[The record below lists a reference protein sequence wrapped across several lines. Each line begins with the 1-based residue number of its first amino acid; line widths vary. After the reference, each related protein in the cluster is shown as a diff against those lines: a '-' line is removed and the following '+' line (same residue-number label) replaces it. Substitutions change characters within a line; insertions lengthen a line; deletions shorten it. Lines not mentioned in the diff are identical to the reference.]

1 MIIQARINGENGQIY
16 KLCEWNSASFNDSPT
31 LKLQTDDLVG
41 VKTAFNNISKI
52 EIFQANTLICE
63 YTLYDT
69 FSSIAYLGKVYVQH
83 ENVFADCLE
92 VKLQKSSLADQVK
105 RIEEAISDN
114 IDIDA
119 MTVDEY
125 RDFILRQVSNDCTAD
140 IENGA
145 SIEIDDVSQS
155 FSFKAE
161 DQINLLQLYLMTK
174 MFPEV
179 TALPYHSNGHT
190 CMFYSAEQIQTIY
203 ISLII
208 RLLTLTTY
216 ANQLN
221 LYIKTMS
228 TKDELANVRYGMDLP
243 ESYARV
249 VSDIVSQMISV
260 LGNLTKPGTDEENN
274 SEVPVEEGN
283 TDETENNM
291 AD

>member
-1 MIIQARINGENGQIY
+1 MIIKARINGENGQVY
-16 KLCEWNSASFNDSPT
+16 KLCEWNSASFNNSPV

-41 VKTAFNNISKI
+41 VKSVFTNISKI
-52 EIFQANTLICE
+52 EIFQANTLVGE

-69 FSSIAYLGKVYVQH
+69 FSSIVYLGKVYVQH

-92 VKLQKSSLADQVK
+92 VQLQRSSLADQVK

-119 MTVDEY
+119 MSIEEY
-125 RDFILRQVSNDCTAD
+125 RNFVLQQVSKDCTAD
-140 IENGA
+140 IENGML
-145 SIEIDDVSQS
+145 IEIDETNQN

-179 TALPYHSNGHT
+179 TSLPYHSNGHT
-190 CMFYSAEQIQTIY
+190 CMFYTAEQIQTIY

-221 LYIKTMS
+221 LYIKTMT
-228 TKDELANVRYGMDLP
+228 TKEELANVRYGMELP

-249 VSDIVSQMISV
+249 VSDIVSQMVSI
-260 LGNLTKPGTDEENN
+260 LGNLTTENN
-274 SEVPVEEGN
+274 EESVEPVEEGN
-283 TDETENNM
+283 TNETENNM
-291 AD
+291 GN

>member
-1 MIIQARINGENGQIY
+1 MIIQVRVNNNDNLIY
-16 KLCEWNSASFNDSPT
+16 KLCEWNSTAFASSPV
-31 LKLQTDDLVG
+31 LRLQTSDLTG
-41 VKTAFNNISKI
+41 VKNAFSEIEKI
-52 EIFQANTLICE
+52 EIFQANTLIAE

-69 FSSIAYLGKVYVQH
+69 YSSISYLGQVYVQH
-83 ENVFADCLE
+83 ENIFADCLE
-92 VKLQKSSLADQVK
+92 IQLNRSSLVDQVK

-119 MTVDEY
+119 MSIEEY
-125 RDFILRQVSNDCTAD
+125 RNFVLQQVSKDCTAD
-140 IENGA
+140 IENGML
-145 SIEIDDVSQS
+145 IEIDETNQN

-190 CMFYSAEQIQTIY
+190 CMFYTAEQIQTIY
-203 ISLII
+203 ISLIT

-221 LYIKTMS
+221 LYIKTMT
-228 TKDELANVRYGMDLP
+228 TKEELVNVRYGMELP

-249 VSDIVSQMISV
+249 VSDIVSQMVSI
-260 LGNLTKPGTDEENN
+260 LGNLTTENNEENV
-274 SEVPVEEGN
+274 EPVEEGN
-283 TDETENNM
+283 TNETENNM
-291 AD
+291 AN